1 MTLTKSSDLELTN
14 IIHFSSHNQS
24 EKRRLINALHN
35 RPENTKHRFALGESL
50 AQYERQICGFL
61 TYDSDKQ
68 VIQDQVKV
76 LREIGEKVFGVM
88 AKSTLDWSDEFSVSL
103 FYRNYGLNHE
113 KIFSQ

>member
-1 MTLTKSSDLELTN
+1 M
-14 IIHFSSHNQS
+14 
-24 EKRRLINALHN
+24 
-35 RPENTKHRFALGESL
+35 

-88 AKSTLDWSDEFSVSL
+88 AKSTLDWSDEFSVS
-103 FYRNYGLNHE
+103 
-113 KIFSQ
+113 FSVDLLICYHRGKF